1 MISYFP
7 SIYPDELLYSQL
19 ARYYAKSG
27 YLAYTFA
34 AEDLFQSKTVRPDIE
49 FLNAYTPEAVQ
60 MITRTM
66 PMTDIVMYHTMFPY
80 YGRFIPPER
89 RRQAFDS
96 LVNMGTEYH
105 NLLSIPKRK
114 DRISRHLRYCP
125 ECVKEDRQKY
135 GETYWHRVQQMV
147 GVNICPVHHCCLIGS
162 DIVTS
167 SNVSP
172 SLVTAEEVVEIP
184 EEIIFSVND
193 LECHLAE
200 YVAEVF
206 QSDIDLQ
213 SNVTTGRVLH
223 SRMEGTKYL
232 SKRGEQRNM
241 SLLHADFMEFYK
253 AFPNNEFNQQWQLGK
268 LFSNDRHNTLE
279 ICMLA
284 MFLGIPTDDLVHM
297 TLPENTQSQLFDKKV
312 MELHEYG
319 LNYRRISTE
328 LNAAY
333 DTVKAIGEGL
343 YGKYHY
349 YSDTPQKG
357 GAKKKD
363 WSSIDTHRLP
373 YVKKAI
379 SELWGSETAR
389 PNRITVGLIERYLGL
404 PKKGLKH
411 CPMCL
416 AEIRK
421 YQETQEEFWARLVIW
436 AANIIITN
444 GQPLHMTAIMR
455 QTNMRKAKILECVPY
470 LDKYAD
476 TDIINILRNLL
487 FYPSIL

>member
-49 FLNAYTPEAVQ
+49 FLNAYTPEALQ

-125 ECVKEDRQKY
+125 ECVKDDRQKY
-135 GETYWHRVQQMV
+135 GETYWHRVHQMV
-147 GVNICPVHHCCLIGS
+147 GVNICPRHHCHLIKS

-172 SLVTAEEVVEIP
+172 SLITAEEVVEIP
-184 EEIIFSVND
+184 EKITYSDND
-193 LECHLAE
+193 LECRIAE

-206 QSDIDLQ
+206 QSDVDLQ
-213 SNVTTGRVLH
+213 SDITTGRYLH
-223 SRMEGTKYL
+223 SCLEGTKYL

-253 AFPNNEFNQQWQLGK
+253 TFPKNEFNQQWQLGK
-268 LFSNDRHNTLE
+268 VFSNDRHNTLE

-284 MFLGIPTDDLVHM
+284 MFLGVSAHDLIRM
-297 TLPENTQSQLFDKKV
+297 ELPEKTQIQAFEESIRD
-312 MELHEYG
+312 LHSEG
-319 LNYRRISTE
+319 LNYRQIANR
-328 LNAAY
+328 LNASY
-333 DTVKAIGEGL
+333 DVVKSIGEGL
-343 YGKYHY
+343 YGTYHY
-349 YSDTPQKG
+349 FSVNPQKG
-357 GAKKKD
+357 GAKKSDWNTIDAATLPLVKD
-363 WSSIDTHRLP
+363 AICQLQGDDTSRPVKISIGT
-373 YVKKAI
+373 
-379 SELWGSETAR
+379 
-389 PNRITVGLIERYLGL
+389 IERYLKL
-404 PKKGLKH
+404 PKNGLRNYPL
-411 CPMCL
+411 CR
-416 AEIRK
+416 AEIQK
-421 YQETQEEFWARLVIW
+421 HTETQEQYWTRELIW
-436 AANIIITN
+436 AAKTIMEN
-444 GQPLHMTAIMR
+444 GQPLHLTAIKKL
-455 QTNMRKAKILECVPY
+455 TNMRSAYITACIPH
-470 LDKYAD
+470 LDMYGDAQIVTRIKG
-476 TDIINILRNLL
+476 LL
-487 FYPSIL
+487 